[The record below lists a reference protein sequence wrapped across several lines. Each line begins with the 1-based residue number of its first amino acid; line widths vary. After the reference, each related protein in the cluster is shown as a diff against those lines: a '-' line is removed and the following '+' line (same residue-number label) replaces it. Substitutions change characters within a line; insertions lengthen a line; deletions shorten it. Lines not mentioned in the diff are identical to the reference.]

1 MKSTTFAKL
10 AVIAVLASAYAL
22 GSGDPTCKSGDGKQT
37 CGRCAICQADATSC
51 KCISN
56 Q

>member
-10 AVIAVLASAYAL
+10 AVIAVLASAYAF
-22 GSGDPTCKSGDGKQT
+22 GNRPVCKSGDGKQNCDT
-37 CGRCAICQADATSC
+37 CTICQATDTTC
-51 KCISN
+51 KCIV